1 MCVAMP
7 GRVISIGTAIPGAVM
22 GVVEFGDRTLEINLM
37 MLPDIEIGDHI
48 LVHSGFAIRRV
59 SGSLPEL
66 RTDSGHHTS
75 HA

>member
-7 GRVISIGTAIPGAVM
+7 GRVISIGEPVPGAVM
-22 GVVEFGDRTLEINLM
+22 GVAEFGDRTLEINLM

-59 SGSLPEL
+59 SGALPEL
-66 RTDSGHHTS
+66 RTDSGHYAS
-75 HA
+75 QA